1 MTADSLR
8 PTILCVDDE
17 APGLYFRKLIL
28 ERQGYRV
35 ITATSADDGIELFK
49 TSDIDLVVTDHLM
62 GRATGTKMAAEIKRL
77 KPGIPI
83 IVLSGT
89 TNIPEGL
96 ESADFFLPKTE
107 GPEKLLEKV
116 RELLALNRPNSAA
129 QVGPAQEQ
137 PRFSLETGP
146 LQSLLAAIVEG
157 SDDAIFS
164 KTLDGII
171 TSWNKAAER
180 MYGYSVGEVIGKP
193 VSVLMPSDR
202 PNEMN
207 DILETLR
214 GGQGIRHFESRRKAK
229 DGRELTVILTI
240 SPIRDDLGKI
250 VGASTTAR
258 DITQAKMAEQ
268 AIRSSEKLAIA
279 GRMAATVA
287 HEINNPLEAVTN
299 ILYLLENS
307 AQLDDSAREFVR
319 AAQTELKRISQITK
333 LTLGFHR
340 GSESRQTP
348 VKIMDLIDDAL
359 TLYERKAMTL
369 GIAVN
374 KRYHGTGV
382 LHADPGELRQ
392 VFPNLVVNAM
402 DALANTG
409 NQLCVHVFDSLDW
422 RNPSVKGVRTVVSDN
437 GGGIAREHHP
447 RLFKPFYTTKGEKG
461 TGVGLWVSRGIIE
474 KHGGS
479 IRFRSSTKPEIS
491 GTSFSVFLPYASQR
505 NG

>member
-1 MTADSLR
+1 
-8 PTILCVDDE
+8 
-17 APGLYFRKLIL
+17 
-28 ERQGYRV
+28 
-35 ITATSADDGIELFK
+35 
-49 TSDIDLVVTDHLM
+49 
-62 GRATGTKMAAEIKRL
+62 
-77 KPGIPI
+77 
-83 IVLSGT
+83 
-89 TNIPEGL
+89 
-96 ESADFFLPKTE
+96 
-107 GPEKLLEKV
+107 
-116 RELLALNRPNSAA
+116 
-129 QVGPAQEQ
+129 
-137 PRFSLETGP
+137 
-146 LQSLLAAIVEG
+146 
-157 SDDAIFS
+157 
-164 KTLDGII
+164 
-171 TSWNKAAER
+171 
-180 MYGYSVGEVIGKP
+180 
-193 VSVLMPSDR
+193 
-202 PNEMN
+202 
-207 DILETLR
+207 
-214 GGQGIRHFESRRKAK
+214 
-229 DGRELTVILTI
+229 
-240 SPIRDDLGKI
+240 
-250 VGASTTAR
+250 
-258 DITQAKMAEQ
+258 MAEQ

-287 HEINNPLEAVTN
+287 HEINNPTN

-382 LHADPGELRQ
+382 VHADPGELRQ
-392 VFPNLVVNAM
+392 VFSNLIVNAM

>member
-8 PTILCVDDE
+8 PKILCVDDE

-35 ITATSADDGIELFK
+35 VTATSADDGIE
-49 TSDIDLVVTDHLM
+49 LVVTDHLM

-137 PRFSLETGP
+137 PLFSLETGP

-229 DGRELTVILTI
+229 DVWARLLALPRQPVILRRPKWRSRRFAVRKSSRLPGAWRPR
-240 SPIRDDLGKI
+240 SP
-250 VGASTTAR
+250 
-258 DITQAKMAEQ
+258 M
-268 AIRSSEKLAIA
+268 
-279 GRMAATVA
+279 
-287 HEINNPLEAVTN
+287 
-299 ILYLLENS
+299 
-307 AQLDDSAREFVR
+307 
-319 AAQTELKRISQITK
+319 K
-333 LTLGFHR
+333 LTIPWKL
-340 GSESRQTP
+340 
-348 VKIMDLIDDAL
+348 
-359 TLYERKAMTL
+359 
-369 GIAVN
+369 
-374 KRYHGTGV
+374 
-382 LHADPGELRQ
+382 
-392 VFPNLVVNAM
+392 
-402 DALANTG
+402 
-409 NQLCVHVFDSLDW
+409 
-422 RNPSVKGVRTVVSDN
+422 
-437 GGGIAREHHP
+437 
-447 RLFKPFYTTKGEKG
+447 
-461 TGVGLWVSRGIIE
+461 
-474 KHGGS
+474 
-479 IRFRSSTKPEIS
+479 
-491 GTSFSVFLPYASQR
+491 
-505 NG
+505 